1 MYLYSKHFFSIL
13 GTLLNRKY
21 QVYKKRI
28 TTCLCTIIVSTIL
41 LTFPSVKKRK
51 TVCCTF
57 KANKYTTKP
66 MNM

>member
-1 MYLYSKHFFSIL
+1 MYLYSKHIFFYFKNIIK
-13 GTLLNRKY
+13 RKISSL
-21 QVYKKRI
+21 QKRI